1 MLEVKNLHVY
11 YESAL
16 ALHDISIKVNE
27 GELVSVVGSNGAGKS
42 TLLKTIVGLVK
53 PRSGEIRLRDERIDA
68 LNTPEIISKGISLIP
83 EGRRLFP
90 NMTVL
95 ENLEMGAYTKEAWEK
110 RRETLDWI
118 FDLFPILK
126 ERQKQLAGTLSGGEQ
141 QMLAIARGLMS
152 RPKLLMFDEPSL
164 GLAPKLVAKVFE
176 IVKDLNDQG
185 LTILLVEQN
194 VLHSLRLC
202 DRGYVLENGR
212 ITLSGRGDEL
222 LENAHVKEAYLGI

>member
-53 PRSGEIRLRDERIDA
+53 PRSGEIRLREERIDA

-176 IVKDLNDQG
+176 IIKDLNDQG